1 MAAMSVKLYDTLSRS
16 VQTLA
21 PASGDTLRF
30 YCCGPTVYGPAHIGN
45 FRTFL
50 IQDTLRRVLEVD
62 GTPVKHVRN
71 ITDLDDKTI
80 RRSEEEGVSLQAFTA
95 RWTEKFHKDCEAL
108 NMLPPSAEPSAV
120 AHIPEQISLIE
131 KLIEKGHAYAAEDG
145 SVYFRVAS
153 FEDYGRLSRLKQR
166 ELKTQS
172 ENSAGAVNDADEYD
186 RESVSD
192 FALWKSRKPED
203 GNNYWASP
211 WGEGRPGWHLECS
224 AMVDSA
230 FDGETIDLHGGGID
244 LCFPHHE
251 NEIAQSECAHGHD
264 FCKHWFHSAHLM
276 VEGEKMSKSLG
287 NLYTLDDLREKGFSP
302 MIVRYTLIS
311 GSYRQQLNFTFDG
324 LHAAKSALG
333 RIERFAETLLSKT
346 EESPDAFNAT
356 YIRAEAP
363 EDFGR
368 LSKAWDALRNNLN
381 TAACLGAIFGVIG
394 SNPAATVDADGARA
408 LLRSLGA
415 LLYALGLELFTV
427 EAKPVDAPANIV
439 DLAQARWDA
448 KKAKDFSQ
456 ADALRDELLAAGW
469 IVKDSKDGFALKP
482 KK

>member
-1 MAAMSVKLYDTLSRS
+1 MAAMSVELYDTLSRS

-80 RRSEEEGVSLQAFTA
+80 RRSLEEGKSLVEFTA
-95 RWTEKFHKDCEAL
+95 HWTTKFHADCEAL
-108 NMLPPSAEPSAV
+108 NMLPPSIEPSAV
-120 AHIPEQISLIE
+120 AHIPQQIALVE
-131 KLIEKGHAYAAEDG
+131 KLIEKGHAYATDDG
-145 SVYFRVAS
+145 SVYFRVGS
-153 FEDYGRLSRLKQR
+153 FENYGRLSRLKQR
-166 ELKTQS
+166 ELKTQN
-172 ENSAGAVNDADEYD
+172 ENSAGELNDADEYD
-186 RESVSD
+186 RESVTD
-192 FALWKSRKPED
+192 FALWKSRKPGD
-203 GNNYWASP
+203 GDNYWSSP

-276 VEGEKMSKSLG
+276 VEGAKMSKSLG

-302 MIVRYTLIS
+302 MIVRYTLIA

-324 LHAAKSALG
+324 LHASQSALA
-333 RIERFAETLLSKT
+333 RLERFAEALLAKT
-346 EESPDAFNAT
+346 DETADQFNASYVT
-356 YIRAEAP
+356 VHAP

-368 LSKAWDALRNNLN
+368 LAKAWDALRTNLN
-381 TAACLGAIFGVIG
+381 SAACLGAIFGVIG
-394 SNPAATVDADGARA
+394 SNPAASLDANGARVM
-408 LLRSLGA
+408 LRAFGS
-415 LLYALGLELFTV
+415 LLYALGLELFTAEV
-427 EAKPVDAPANIV
+427 KKDDAPDEVVA
-439 DLAQARWDA
+439 LAQARWEA
-448 KKAKDFSQ
+448 KQAKDWGK
-456 ADALRDELLAAGW
+456 ADTLRNELLAQGW
-469 IVKDSKDGFALKP
+469 VIKDSKDGFELEP
-482 KK
+482 KT